1 MEEELA
7 AILEKRSSTKM
18 KQLTVGSARIM
29 NNCSSPLSNKKSAFT
44 LIELMIVVAIIGII
58 TAIAYPS
65 YNNYVVRAKRAD
77 GMSALMLAAQSY
89 ERFRANSFNYNTSLG
104 NIFVTQVPVEG
115 GTAYY
120 TLANSAQA
128 DGSYTLTA
136 TPTGSMA
143 GRDGA
148 LTLTNTGARTW
159 TDKGG
164 TTNTCW
170 PEGGNTC

>member
-1 MEEELA
+1 
-7 AILEKRSSTKM
+7 M
-18 KQLTVGSARIM
+18 KQLSVGKARFM
-29 NNCSSPLSNKKSAFT
+29 SKNKSTLNNKKSAFT

-65 YNNYVVRAKRAD
+65 YDRYVVRSKRAD
-77 GMSALMLAAQSY
+77 AMSALMLAAQSY
-89 ERFRANSFNYNTSLG
+89 ERFRANSFNYNTAVG
-104 NIFVTQVPVEG
+104 NIFATQVPVEG

-120 TLANSAQA
+120 NITTPPPA
-128 DGSYTLTA
+128 DGSYTLIA

-143 GRDGA
+143 GKDGP

-159 TDKGG
+159 TDDGG
-164 TTNTCW
+164 AVHTCW

>member
-1 MEEELA
+1 M
-7 AILEKRSSTKM
+7 R
-18 KQLTVGSARIM
+18 QLTVGKTRFMSK
-29 NNCSSPLSNKKSAFT
+29 NKSTLNNKKSAFT

-65 YNNYVVRAKRAD
+65 YDRYVVRSKRAD
-77 GMSALMLAAQSY
+77 AMSALMLAAQSY
-89 ERFRANSFNYNTSLG
+89 ERFRANSFNYDTALT
-104 NIFVTQVPVEG
+104 NIFAGQVPVEG

-120 TLANSAQA
+120 TLTNSAQA

-143 GRDGA
+143 GKDGP
-148 LTLTNTGARTW
+148 LTLSNTGARTW
-159 TDKGG
+159 DDGG
-164 TTNTCW
+164 GGAVNQCW